1 MQNIWQ
7 KLTSTGSLVG
17 ILLVSLVVS
26 IAVYLNVQRPTRL
39 DLPGVVETQEVRL
52 GSKVGGRVAEVLVEE
67 GETVEPGRLLVR
79 YEAPELEAELRQQ
92 QAKLAAA
99 EADLEKAKNG
109 PRPEEIR
116 EARSDLESAQADLKL
131 GEEDFERAR
140 KLSPTAV
147 SVQEL
152 DAKRAAL
159 DRWRGHVKSNQAGLD
174 LLLAGTR
181 AEDIAL
187 AEANVGEAR
196 GKLEEIQAN
205 LAESRVV
212 APEKAVVQ
220 VVSVRK
226 GDLIPANQ
234 PVIRVL
240 RAADRW
246 VKVYVPETELW
257 RVGVNDRVSVRC
269 DANPGRRFEGTVYQI
284 SSESEFTP
292 RNVQSADERRFQ
304 VFGVKVRVDDPDG
317 LFKPGMAADVIL
329 DRPPPTV
336 GAQPRGT
343 ARDRT

>member
-7 KLTSTGSLVG
+7 KLTSTGILIG
-17 ILLVSLVVS
+17 ILFVALIVS
-26 IAVYLNVQRPTRL
+26 IAVFLNIQRPTRL

-52 GSKVGGRVAEVLVEE
+52 GSKIGGRVAEVLVAE
-67 GETVEPGRLLVR
+67 GDTVEAGQLLVR
-79 YEAPELEAELRQQ
+79 YEVPELEAELRQQ

-116 EARSDLESAQADLKL
+116 QARSDLESAEADLKL

-159 DRWRGHVKSNQAGLD
+159 DRWRGHVKSNQAQLD

-196 GKLEEIQAN
+196 GKLDEIEAN
-205 LAESRVV
+205 LNESRVV

-234 PVIRVL
+234 PIVRVL
-240 RAADRW
+240 RDADRW

-257 RVGVNDRVSVRC
+257 RVRLNAPVTVNC
-269 DANPGRRFEGTVYQI
+269 DASPGRRFEGTVFQI

-317 LFKPGMAADVIL
+317 LFKPGMAANVIL
-329 DRPPPTV
+329 DRPPSTV
-336 GAQPRGT
+336 GVQSSRSAM
-343 ARDRT
+343 DRT